1 MVRGWTIFNAKTT
14 VQILYGLASAAALD
28 LGSIAS
34 LAI

>member
-1 MVRGWTIFNAKTT
+1 MMRSRAIFNAKTT

-28 LGSIAS
+28 LGSVAS